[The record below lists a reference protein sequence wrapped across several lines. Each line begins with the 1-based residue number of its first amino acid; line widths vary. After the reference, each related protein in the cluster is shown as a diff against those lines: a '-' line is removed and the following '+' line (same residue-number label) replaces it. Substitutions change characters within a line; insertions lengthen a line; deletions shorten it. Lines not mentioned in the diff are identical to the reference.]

1 MSEQV
6 EPSAAAAGEPGDDPS
21 RRPERPADGLDAAE
35 DPGEAEEDRAS
46 VLHGGRGVT
55 EQSFTAMRV
64 RKKEAGD

>member
-1 MSEQV
+1 M
-6 EPSAAAAGEPGDDPS
+6 

-64 RKKEAGD
+64 RVRKRPLTDNNVGTAGCVCTAQ